1 MDDKG
6 LFGDR
11 EKAMEANYF
20 RQQDERL
27 LERLRQNAKLE
38 EIAGALAEKL
48 QIDNPELLERVK
60 ALGITVDTAPA
71 LFLAP
76 LVQVAW
82 SDGSVSR
89 KEHET
94 VLRLAQQRE
103 IETGSPAF
111 AQLEEW
117 LRQRPS
123 DKLFD
128 TAVEVL
134 KYGFAVLSPKEREE
148 RIKRIVDACHDVAA
162 ASGNGLATLLAL
174 GNTVE
179 SSEEAT
185 LDAITA
191 RLRMHN

>member
-48 QIDNPELLERVK
+48 QIDNPQLLERVK

-103 IETGSPAF
+103 I
-111 AQLEEW
+111 
-117 LRQRPS
+117 
-123 DKLFD
+123 
-128 TAVEVL
+128 
-134 KYGFAVLSPKEREE
+134 
-148 RIKRIVDACHDVAA
+148 
-162 ASGNGLATLLAL
+162 
-174 GNTVE
+174 
-179 SSEEAT
+179 
-185 LDAITA
+185 
-191 RLRMHN
+191 

>member
-48 QIDNPELLERVK
+48 QIDNPQLLERVK

>member
-27 LERLRQNAKLE
+27 LERLRQNAKLD

-48 QIDNPELLERVK
+48 QIDNPDLLERVK

-89 KEHET
+89 KEHDT

-103 IETGSPAF
+103 VETGSPAF
-111 AQLEEW
+111 AKLEEW

-134 KYGFAVLSPKEREE
+134 KYGFAVLPPKEREE
-148 RIKRIVDACHDVAA
+148 RIKRVVDACHDVAS

-185 LDAITA
+185 LDAITT